1 MLHQPFSHALHHNQA
16 LLGDAGQVV
25 IERSAV
31 DDIFRRFYQIR
42 RFINDTGRVAR
53 ASANDFLTA
62 LHAHRHNARAAGNGQ
77 NRNARM
83 GHHLLGGFKRRFRHG
98 DHQIADAAA
107 AEGNLLYQ
115 ADELERDL
123 FCSRMRAEV
132 DAVACRQHADAVVD
146 DGFRRVGA
154 WRDGPDNAKR

>member
-1 MLHQPFSHALHHNQA
+1 MLHQAFSHALHHNQA

-31 DDIFRRFYQIR
+31 DDIFRRLHQIR

-53 ASANDFLTA
+53 ASANHFFTA
-62 LHAHRHNARAAGNGQ
+62 LHAHCHNTRAAGDSQ
-77 NRNARM
+77 HRDARV
-83 GHHLLGGFKRRFRHG
+83 GHHLLGRFKGWFSYGH
-98 DHQIADAAA
+98 HQIADAAA
-107 AEGNLLYQ
+107 AENNLFNQ
-115 ADELERDL
+115 VDELERDL
-123 FCSRMRAEV
+123 FRSRMRAEV